1 MYLRSWPVTVEMYVP
16 LLSVGALPYPA
27 ERLVGR
33 FVVVVVVV
41 LVVEAVVAAV
51 VKMVLGMQFPAR
63 HRKYY

>member
-1 MYLRSWPVTVEMYVP
+1 VYVP